1 MARRRDEVS
10 TTRAAELLG
19 ANEQTIQRHAKR
31 ASEGDATARF
41 PKEAVRQDWGR
52 RWWIKIS
59 EIQRQ
64 LSMVNY

>member
-31 ASEGDATARF
+31 AAEGDPRARF

-52 RWWIKIS
+52 RWWIKLS

-64 LSMVNY
+64 ISEVSY